1 MDNKPGIK
9 YLVQINSLAKLF
21 NDVIK
26 LNDYNAAYNFIYKM
40 RIIHG
45 SLLVESNSFNKVDDE
60 TYFKLSC
67 MNSVLLIINNKIIES
82 ETLFNKI
89 ITDKNV
95 DTSTLN
101 IIKTDPS
108 NNLPLFDGIKSDKS
122 IIEDE
127 MKIIGMNEFNENI
140 PSLLFFYNPQCP
152 ACVKTKPHWIEITND
167 IKEMFK
173 KDIVLFNI
181 MEFNLAES
189 ANEKLARLFK
199 IEYIPTIIMMESS
212 SKSKAMIER
221 SEGYADKQKIQ
232 KFIKESFDKFI
243 NN

>member
-26 LNDYNAAYNFIYKM
+26 LNNYNAAYNFIYKM

-45 SLLVESNSFNKVDDE
+45 SLLVEANSFNKLDDE
-60 TYFKLSC
+60 TYFKISC
-67 MNSVLLIINNKIIES
+67 MNSVLSIINNKIIES
-82 ETLFNKI
+82 ETLFNSI
-89 ITDKNV
+89 ISNNNV
-95 DTSTLN
+95 DTTSLS
-101 IIKTDPS
+101 IIKTNDDED
-108 NNLPLFDGIKSDKS
+108 LPLFDGIKSDKS
-122 IIEDE
+122 IIGDE
-127 MKIIGMNEFNENI
+127 IKVMGTNNFNENI
-140 PSLLFFYNPQCP
+140 PSLLFFYNPRCP
-152 ACVKTKPHWIEITND
+152 ACVKTKPHWTTITTD
-167 IKEMFK
+167 IKKMFE

-181 MEFNLAES
+181 MEFNLAEP

-212 SKSKAMIER
+212 NKPKAIIER
-221 SEGYADKQKIQ
+221 SEGFSDKPKIQ

>member
-45 SLLVESNSFNKVDDE
+45 SLLVEANSFNKLDDE

-67 MNSVLLIINNKIIES
+67 MNSVLSIINTKIIES
-82 ETLFNKI
+82 ESLFNNI
-89 ITDKNV
+89 ISNNNV
-95 DTSTLN
+95 DTSTLK
-101 IIKTDPS
+101 ILKSDDDD
-108 NNLPLFDGIKSDKS
+108 LPLFDGIKSDKS
-122 IIEDE
+122 IIGDE
-127 MKIIGMNEFNENI
+127 MKIIGLNNFNENI
-140 PSLLFFYNPQCP
+140 PCLLFFYNPQCP
-152 ACVKTKPHWIEITND
+152 ACVKTKPHWEEITTD

-181 MEFNLAES
+181 MEFNLNDP

-212 SKSKAMIER
+212 TKPTAMIEKM
-221 SEGYADKQKIQ
+221 EGSANKQKIQ